1 MMTVN
6 KETLELVGICDFILF
21 VLRKPKVEWNWVV
34 YYTCM
39 SQYTWSGIPQQPF
52 LGAASAMNV
61 YLRVGTY
68 APVSEPVHVTPWLG
82 GGYPREFQPGLLMR
96 REKPISVRYL
106 PWLIWM
112 THSFRLLTPMHREH
126 KNDLGR
132 DRGAFGFLWKL
143 QESVSTY

>member
-1 MMTVN
+1 MHVAIYV
-6 KETLELVGICDFILF
+6 VGHPTAAVSRCG
-21 VLRKPKVEWNWVV
+21 KCNE
-34 YYTCM
+34 CM
-39 SQYTWSGIPQQPF
+39 
-52 LGAASAMNV
+52 

-112 THSFRLLTPMHREH
+112 THSFRLLTPMHRTH
-126 KNDLGR
+126 KNNDLAR
-132 DRGAFGFLWKL
+132 DSGSLGFLWKL
-143 QESVSTY
+143 QETLSHLVVLTSTWPLMQLCFKS